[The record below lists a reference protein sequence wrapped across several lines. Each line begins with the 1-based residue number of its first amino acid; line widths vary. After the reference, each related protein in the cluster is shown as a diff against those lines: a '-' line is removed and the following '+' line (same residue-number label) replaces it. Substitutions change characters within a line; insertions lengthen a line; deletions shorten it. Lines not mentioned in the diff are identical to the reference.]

1 MNKMTKQQFFN
12 KLDWEGSLSDMV
24 SWGGN
29 INITDDP
36 DLNEIYN
43 SLVNL
48 VTEFDIIYDEWKM
61 AQQDEGE

>member
-61 AQQDEGE
+61 TQQDEGE

>member
-1 MNKMTKQQFFN
+1 MNEMTKQEFFD